1 MIKRIF
7 TKRLRELIRIL
18 GIDPGTRI
26 TGYGVVEVSRQ
37 SLTHVE
43 HGCLRL
49 TAKQMP
55 KRLLHLSE
63 ELDRVIAKTEPTE
76 VAIEKVFVGASAQSA
91 LKLGQARGVAILAAA
106 KKDLPMHEYSPN
118 QIKKAVVGR
127 GHADKK
133 QVMFMIKIILSLF
146 EIPDSDAADALAVA
160 ICHSNTSL
168 SL

>member
-1 MIKRIF
+1 MKRI
-7 TKRLRELIRIL
+7 KELIRIL

-49 TAKQMP
+49 TAKQMS
-55 KRLLHLSE
+55 KRLLHLSD
-63 ELDRVIAKTEPTE
+63 ELDCVIEKTAPTE

-106 KKDLPMHEYSPN
+106 RKGLAIQEYSPN

-133 QVMFMIKIILSLF
+133 QVMFMIKIILSLLKTP
-146 EIPDSDAADALAVA
+146 ESDAADALAVA
-160 ICHSNTSL
+160 ICHSNMSKSL
-168 SL
+168 